1 METVTDK
8 PVRRQIGDNNPPPG
22 ALPNE
27 VIVEPAIER
36 VKIRL
41 LPDGRMTRRDAARY
55 LGIAVK
61 TVAMWDLENPAK
73 LGGIKV
79 GGRRF
84 YYKERLDTVIRGDA
98 A

>member
-1 METVTDK
+1 MALMENVMEATAVKID
-8 PVRRQIGDNNPPPG
+8 
-22 ALPNE
+22 E
-27 VIVEPAIER
+27 SAIER
-36 VKIRL
+36 VKVRV
-41 LPDGRMTRRDAARY
+41 LPDGRMTRRDAAEY

-73 LGGIKV
+73 LGSVKV

-84 YYKERLDTVIRGDA
+84 YYINRLDQVIRGEA

>member
-1 METVTDK
+1 MEAATTK
-8 PVRRQIGDNNPPPG
+8 I
-22 ALPNE
+22 E
-27 VIVEPAIER
+27 ESAIER
-36 VKIRL
+36 VKVRI
-41 LPDGRMTRRDAARY
+41 LPDGRMTRRDAAKY

-73 LGGIKV
+73 LGSVKV

-84 YYKERLDTVIRGDA
+84 YYKPRLDQVIRGEA

>member
-1 METVTDK
+1 MVPAEQIAVEQ
-8 PVRRQIGDNNPPPG
+8 VRVRI
-22 ALPNE
+22 
-27 VIVEPAIER
+27 
-36 VKIRL
+36 
-41 LPDGRMTRRDAARY
+41 LPDGRMTRRDAAKY

-73 LGGIKV
+73 LGSVKV

-84 YYKERLDTVIRGDA
+84 YYKPRLDQVIRGEA